1 MTSRDRRP
9 LRFGR
14 LIWAVLLVVVFAWWW
29 GALCVL
35 LALSAAL
42 LGCVGQALLWCSR
55 HGMTLLRAVVMLETF
70 DEAEEVLSHAR
81 G

>member
-1 MTSRDRRP
+1 MGRDPRP
-9 LRFGR
+9 VAFAR
-14 LIWAVLLVVVFAWWW
+14 LLWGVLMLVLFAWWW
-29 GALCVL
+29 GVLCVL

-42 LGCVGQALLWCSR
+42 LGCLGQALVWCSR
-55 HGMTLLRAVVMLETF
+55 RGLTLLRAVVMLETF